1 MEFTIPINEVF
12 SKILTF
18 FVLGIFGVIAREF
31 GFIKEEAISS
41 FTNIVLYITLPSLIF
56 VSMTNDVKWDYLIQ
70 GMFTPI
76 ICIVLILIIMLLA
89 LFFGRLISVRAEKI
103 GTFMVLSSM
112 PNSGFLGFPIV
123 FSIFGKEGLIYAIL
137 FDFGVTIAFF
147 TIAIMV
153 LRRGFLLDKSL
164 KIFTNPVLI
173 VVILGLIVNGLGIKI
188 PNPLVES
195 VKILGNATIPIIM
208 LVIGYRLAGIKFK
221 MNTINLELI
230 TISFVK
236 LIFYPCIAYILL
248 LYLNINP
255 LVKAIIIIE
264 SAMPSMASTSV
275 LVQKYGGDMN
285 LVTTAVFFTTI
296 MSIFSIPFIL
306 KFLVL

>member
-1 MEFTIPINEVF
+1 MI
-12 SKILTF
+12 
-18 FVLGIFGVIAREF
+18 
-31 GFIKEEAISS
+31 
-41 FTNIVLYITLPSLIF
+41 
-56 VSMTNDVKWDYLIQ
+56 NDVKWDYLIQ

-89 LFFGRLISVRAEKI
+89 LFFGRLISVSAEKI

-112 PNSGFLGFPIV
+112 PNSGFLGFPMV

-147 TIAIMV
+147 TIAIIV

-164 KIFTNPVLI
+164 KIFTIPALI

-188 PNPLVES
+188 PNLLVES
-195 VKILGNATIPIIM
+195 LKILGNATIPIVM
-208 LVIGYRLAGIKFK
+208 LVMGYGIAGIKFK

-230 TISFVK
+230 TIFFIK
-236 LIFYPCIAYILL
+236 LILYPCITYVLL
-248 LYLNINP
+248 LYLNIDP
-255 LVKAIIIIE
+255 LVKAIIIE

-275 LVQKYGGDMN
+275 LVLKYGGDIN
-285 LVTTAVFFTTI
+285 LATATVFFTTL

-306 KFLVL
+306 KFLIL

>member
-1 MEFTIPINEVF
+1 MEFTIPIDEVF

-70 GMFTPI
+70 GMFAPI

-89 LFFGRLISVRAEKI
+89 FFLGRLISVRVEKI

-137 FDFGVTIAFF
+137 FGFGVTIAFF
-147 TIAIMV
+147 TIAIIV
-153 LRRGFLLDKSL
+153 LRRGFLFDESL
-164 KIFTNPVLI
+164 KIFINPALI
-173 VVILGLIVNGLGIKI
+173 VVILGLTVNGFGIKI

-195 VKILGNATIPIIM
+195 LKILGNATIPIIM
-208 LVIGYRLAGIKFK
+208 LVIGYRLASIKFK

-230 TISFVK
+230 AIFFIK
-236 LIFYPCIAYILL
+236 LIFCPCIAYILL
-248 LYLNINP
+248 LYLNIDP
-255 LVKAIIIIE
+255 LVKAVIIIE
-264 SAMPSMASTSV
+264 SAMPSMASSSV
-275 LVQKYGGDMN
+275 LIQKYGGDIN
-285 LVTTAVFFTTI
+285 LATTAVFFTTL
-296 MSIFSIPFIL
+296 MSIFSIAFI
-306 KFLVL
+306 F